1 MGNAANSPPSST
13 PSGKIHGVARMTRI
27 AASVGPAAASTGA
40 AVACWRSEARAVRW
54 VATAAST
61 ISGTATSTTSIRS
74 TWPPKESSSSC
85 GMRIQ
90 AESGAPNSR
99 ASRNDRT
106 CAGPNT

>member
-27 AASVGPAAASTGA
+27 AASVGPTAASTGA
-40 AVACWRSEARAVRW
+40 AVACWRSETRAVRW

-90 AESGAPNSR
+90 AERGAPNSR
-99 ASRNDRT
+99 AST
-106 CAGPNT
+106 